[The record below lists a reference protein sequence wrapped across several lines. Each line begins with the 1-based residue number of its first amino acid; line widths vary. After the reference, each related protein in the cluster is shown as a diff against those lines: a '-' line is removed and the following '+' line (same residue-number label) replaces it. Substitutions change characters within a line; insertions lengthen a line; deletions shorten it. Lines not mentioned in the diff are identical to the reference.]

1 MEFLSGD
8 RVIVNPLRISPAYLC
23 EFEASLLVCFTGQ
36 ARASAIIQDQVKS
49 VATSDAGTL
58 AAMHQLKSDAIDM
71 KQALLRGNIQ
81 EVAEVLNR
89 SWQAKRR
96 TSDLISNTAVEEVFE
111 LGLKNGAVA
120 GKVSGAG
127 GGGFLMFMTD
137 PERRYR
143 LVAALNE
150 AGVTASPVQFTTGG
164 AEAWAT
170 SR

>member
-1 MEFLSGD
+1 
-8 RVIVNPLRISPAYLC
+8 
-23 EFEASLLVCFTGQ
+23 
-36 ARASAIIQDQVKS
+36 
-49 VATSDAGTL
+49 
-58 AAMHQLKSDAIDM
+58 MHQPKSDAIDM
-71 KQALLRGNIQ
+71 KQTLLRGNIRQ
-81 EVAEVLNR
+81 AAEILDR
-89 SWQAKRR
+89 SWQGKRW
-96 TSDLISNTAVEEVFE
+96 TSNLISNSAVEEVFE
-111 LGLKNGAVA
+111 PGLKNGAVA

-150 AGVTASPVQFTTGG
+150 AGVTASPVHFTNGG